1 MVLAE
6 ETEETELF
14 LASEVVL
21 ITSVFISWTEF
32 SAVTSCAL
40 AVF

>member
-6 ETEETELF
+6 VATETELF
-14 LASEVVL
+14 LASEIVL